1 LYKQTPAERLVTLTC
16 CLLSRPS
23 LGLSKNE
30 LFQAVTAYAQ
40 AGSDAAREK
49 MFDRDKS
56 AIREAGF
63 ILEVI
68 GNDGFEDID
77 SARYRIQ
84 NSSFSWPEDFELT
97 PQMLQL
103 LEIAGKAWNN
113 QVMGQAARSGI
124 MRLRS
129 LGLIPMSTDLA
140 MLSPRLLAQHPA
152 FAPLA
157 NSIAMNQMT
166 RFNYRKADLS
176 EQIREVSPKKLR
188 QLAGEWVLLADENGK
203 IKNFLLRRIVS
214 NVSELIEPATEVSQA
229 AIDQAEA
236 ELLTHVENQ
245 VAKIEIAP
253 DTEAFWHF
261 NPGPDLIVELNYM
274 DEALLAEDLMEY
286 GSDLLVLEP
295 ASLAGRISESLLR
308 VVELHA

>member
-1 LYKQTPAERLVTLTC
+1 MYKQTPAERLVTLTC

-49 MFDRDKS
+49 MFDRDKN

-68 GNDGFEDID
+68 GNDGFEDTD

-103 LEIAGKAWNN
+103 LEIASKAWNN
-113 QVMGQAARSGI
+113 QAMGQSARSGI

-129 LGLIPMSTDLA
+129 LGLIPISTDLA

-157 NSIAMNQMT
+157 NSIAVGQKVS
-166 RFNYRKADLS
+166 FNYRKADLT
-176 EQIREVSPKKLR
+176 EQIREVSPQKLR
-188 QLAGEWVLLADENGK
+188 QLAGEWVLLADDDGQ

-214 NVSELIEPATEVSQA
+214 NVVELTDPAKQVSEAEI
-229 AIDQAEA
+229 IQAEA
-236 ELLTHVENQ
+236 ELLIHVENQ
-245 VAKIEIAP
+245 VARVEIAP
-253 DTEAFWHF
+253 DTEAFWHY
-261 NPGPDLIVELNYM
+261 NPGPDLIVEINYM

-295 ASLAGRISESLLR
+295 DSLAERISESLLR
-308 VVELHA
+308 VVKQHA

>member
-40 AGSDAAREK
+40 AGTDAAREK
-49 MFDRDKS
+49 MFDRDKN

-68 GNDGFEDID
+68 GNDGFEDTD

-103 LEIAGKAWNN
+103 LEIASKAWNN
-113 QVMGQAARSGI
+113 QVMGQSARSGI

-157 NSIAMNQMT
+157 NAIAVGQMVS
-166 RFNYRKADLS
+166 FNYRKADLT
-176 EQIREVSPKKLR
+176 EQIREVSPQKLR
-188 QLAGEWVLLADENGK
+188 QLAGEWVLLADEHGQ

-214 NVSELIEPATEVSQA
+214 NVIDLTDLAQQVSEAEIN
-229 AIDQAEA
+229 QAEA
-236 ELLTHVENQ
+236 ELLIHVEKQ
-245 VAKIEIAP
+245 VAKIEISP

-261 NPGPDLIVELNYM
+261 NPGPDSIVELNYM

-295 ASLAGRISESLLR
+295 ASLAERISESLLR
-308 VVELHA
+308 VVKLHA